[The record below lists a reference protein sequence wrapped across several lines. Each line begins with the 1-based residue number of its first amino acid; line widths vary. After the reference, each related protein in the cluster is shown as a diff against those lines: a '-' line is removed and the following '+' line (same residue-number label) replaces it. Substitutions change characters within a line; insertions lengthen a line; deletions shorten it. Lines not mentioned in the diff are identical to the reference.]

1 MSSWRHL
8 RIRGRLSQME
18 IQDRGAVQWI
28 EVDGTALDHNLRL
41 FRSILSPATAMLA
54 VVKANAYGHGVAEVA
69 SRAAA
74 EADWLGVHSAEEARQ
89 LRRLGAGCPIL
100 VMGFVPPFELYD
112 LDSAVH
118 LLVSSSEALDWIHQ
132 YRQRTGISL
141 PVHLKVDI
149 GTKRQGIAA
158 EKLPAQCEKAAR
170 LVIDIVGV
178 ASHFANIE
186 DTIEHEFARLQLDRF
201 QSVLEVAQRELGE
214 LPPYIHSSC
223 SAAALLFR
231 ETDFTLARVGISM
244 YGHWPSRET
253 RLSWIL
259 RHDKDGLQLR
269 PVLSWKTIVG
279 QLQEVE
285 RDASVGYGRTW
296 TANRPSILAVIPVGY
311 ADGYSRSLGN
321 RSRVL
326 IHGRSAPVVGRV
338 CMNILMADVTDIP
351 GVSIGDEVVLI
362 GRQGEDEV
370 SAEELSSQSETINYE
385 LLARLSPSI
394 PRRVV

>member
-1 MSSWRHL
+1 
-8 RIRGRLSQME
+8 
-18 IQDRGAVQWI
+18 
-28 EVDGTALDHNLRL
+28 
-41 FRSILSPATAMLA
+41 
-54 VVKANAYGHGVAEVA
+54 
-69 SRAAA
+69 
-74 EADWLGVHSAEEARQ
+74 
-89 LRRLGAGCPIL
+89 
-100 VMGFVPPFELYD
+100 MGFVPPLELYD

-132 YRQRTGISL
+132 YRQRTGNSL
-141 PVHLKVDI
+141 PIHIKVDI

-158 EKLPAQCEKAAR
+158 EMLPALCKKAAR
-170 LVIDIVGV
+170 SGIEIVGV

-201 QSVLEVAQRELGE
+201 RSVLEVSERELGG
-214 LPPYIHSSC
+214 LPPYVHASC

-259 RHDKDGLQLR
+259 KHEKGGLQLR
-269 PVLSWKTIVG
+269 PVLTWKTIVG

-296 TANRPSILAVIPVGY
+296 TATRPSQLAVIPVGY

-351 GVSIGDEVVLI
+351 EVSIGDEVVLI

-370 SAEELSSQSETINYE
+370 TVEELASQSETINYE
-385 LLARLSPSI
+385 FLARISPSI
-394 PRRVV
+394 SRRVV